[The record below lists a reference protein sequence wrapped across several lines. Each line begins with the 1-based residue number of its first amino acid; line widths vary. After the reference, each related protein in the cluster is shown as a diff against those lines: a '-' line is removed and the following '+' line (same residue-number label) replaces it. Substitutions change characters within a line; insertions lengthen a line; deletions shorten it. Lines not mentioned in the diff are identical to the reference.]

1 MDNKRFTLKELR
13 KINRKKANDI
23 ASYLGISRTHY
34 YRLENKQAVFL
45 NEYKIKLAGLY
56 NLCVTDIKF

>member
-23 ASYLGISRTHY
+23 ASYLGISRTH
-34 YRLENKQAVFL
+34 
-45 NEYKIKLAGLY
+45 
-56 NLCVTDIKF
+56 